1 MQERERA
8 FCRMLKQAGK
18 AKATIEKYRREV
30 RRFEICLDGREIEP
44 EALHAYRAQLLAEE
58 KPQTANGRMIA
69 INAYLRFIGR
79 ADLEMKMARIQR
91 SAFTADTREL
101 TQEEYRRL
109 LQAAQEKGNERLSL
123 VLQTICATGIRVSEL
138 KFISLEAVSAGRA
151 EIALKGKNRV
161 VLIPK
166 RLCEKLR
173 RYAKKHHVLH
183 GPVFCTRSGR
193 PLDRGNIWRDMKRLA
208 DAAHVDAR
216 KVFPHNLR
224 HLFARTYYALEK
236 NIAHLADILGH
247 SSVETTRIYL
257 AISEKAHERL
267 LERMKLVI

>member
-1 MQERERA
+1 MSERERA
-8 FCRMLKQAGK
+8 FCRMLKQEGK
-18 AKATIEKYRREV
+18 AKATIGKYSQEV
-30 RRFEICLDGREIEP
+30 ERLKAYLNGRKIEIDVLQ
-44 EALHAYRAQLLAEE
+44 AYRTQMLTQE
-58 KPQTANGRMIA
+58 KPQTVNGRLA
-69 INAYLRFIGR
+69 AVNAYLRFIGR
-79 ADLEMKMARIQR
+79 TDLEMKMERIQR

-109 LQAAQEKGNERLSL
+109 LQAAQGKKNERLAL
-123 VLQTICATGIRVSEL
+123 VVQTICATGIRVSEL
-138 KFISLEAVSAGRA
+138 KSITLEAARAGRS

-166 RLCEKLR
+166 RLCAKLI
-173 RYAKKHHVLH
+173 RYAKARGIVR
-183 GPVFCTRSGR
+183 GPVFCTRSGK

-208 DAAHVDAR
+208 MAAHVDAR

-236 NIAHLADILGH
+236 DIAHLADILGH

-257 AISEKAHERL
+257 AMSEKTHARM